1 MKHGQP
7 MKPVIFLALVTL
19 LLSGCGSTVDRAQVE
34 QQLAAAAEKVAK
46 IEAFIVDNK
55 PVVEQLGKLA
65 EQTGDETLK
74 AAAAKLRATVDAAI
88 AALPTAKTELD
99 AIKTTVG
106 QLQADADGKV
116 PWYAIAGGLALQYV
130 PRIASMIF
138 PQLAPLAALF
148 ANFTWSATATKKQK
162 DEDEAMAAKARAG

>member
-1 MKHGQP
+1 MKTISLFFVAAIIG
-7 MKPVIFLALVTL
+7 I
-19 LLSGCGSTVDRAQVE
+19 LLSGCVSTVDKERVE
-34 QQLAAAAEKVAK
+34 QQLAAAADKVAK
-46 IEAFIVDNK
+46 IEAFIVENK

-65 EQTGDETLK
+65 DQTGDETLK

-88 AALPTAKTELD
+88 ATLPTAKTELET
-99 AIKTTVG
+99 IKTTVS
-106 QLQADADGKV
+106 QLQADANGKV

-148 ANFTWSATATKKQK
+148 ANLTWSATATKKQK
-162 DEDEAMAAKARAG
+162 DDEADILAKAKAA